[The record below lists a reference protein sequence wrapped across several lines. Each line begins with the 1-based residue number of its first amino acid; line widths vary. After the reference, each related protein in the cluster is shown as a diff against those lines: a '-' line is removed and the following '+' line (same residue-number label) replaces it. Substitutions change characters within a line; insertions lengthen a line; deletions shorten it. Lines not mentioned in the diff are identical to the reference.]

1 MKILKYVLGWA
12 LLIIAPV
19 WIYAQSAGA
28 QITVHLSHC
37 LSKKYIALYVTD
49 EMTKSPVYAESYNG
63 KNQMNG
69 TDAGGNFIR
78 AVSGLNASHTYSVTL
93 LVDVDTNGSVN
104 EVDIGKTVTG
114 VAAGSTV
121 VMDALNP
128 LTALE
133 HIAVSANA
141 VPGLAGKKANCVLSE
156 SSYSYPLT
164 ISSGASLGL
173 SGVSVIFF
181 DANGNA
187 AWNNM
192 WVPAGIHGNMLC
204 VVDMNNNNAV
214 DSGDYYSI
222 GNKAGSSNT
231 DYSFGAWSVIN

>member
-1 MKILKYVLGWA
+1 
-12 LLIIAPV
+12 
-19 WIYAQSAGA
+19 
-28 QITVHLSHC
+28 
-37 LSKKYIALYVTD
+37 
-49 EMTKSPVYAESYNG
+49 
-63 KNQMNG
+63 
-69 TDAGGNFIR
+69 
-78 AVSGLNASHTYSVTL
+78 
-93 LVDVDTNGSVN
+93 
-104 EVDIGKTVTG
+104 
-114 VAAGSTV
+114 
-121 VMDALNP
+121 
-128 LTALE
+128 
-133 HIAVSANA
+133 
-141 VPGLAGKKANCVLSE
+141 